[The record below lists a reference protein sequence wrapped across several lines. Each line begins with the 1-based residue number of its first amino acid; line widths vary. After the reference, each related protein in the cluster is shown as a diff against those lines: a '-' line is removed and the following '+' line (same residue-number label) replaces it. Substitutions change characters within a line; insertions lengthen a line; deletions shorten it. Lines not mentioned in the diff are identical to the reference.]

1 MNFQAIMRRFY
12 HLFSV
17 VTITA
22 PPNDTQPVKTV
33 QVQFADG
40 YGGTRDALPVMEFFG
55 FSSNPPVG
63 TAGLVVSFS
72 GDRSNGLMLG
82 TINNSK
88 RPVGNLTGDTVVYD
102 ANGNTI
108 RLTNGQIIITAAA
121 GGNLVVNAATLSC
134 TGEVIANAGADQ
146 VLLSKH
152 THPYAGEAGNTMAPN
167 PGT

>member
-1 MNFQAIMRRFY
+1 MSPREIWRRFN

-17 VTITA
+17 VTIST
-22 PPNDTQPVKTV
+22 PPNDASAVKTA
-33 QVQFADG
+33 QVTYADG
-40 YGGTRDALPVMEFFG
+40 YGGTRDALPFLELFG

-63 TAGLVVSFS
+63 TGGLQISVA
-72 GDRSNGLMLG
+72 GDRSNGVLLG
-82 TINNSK
+82 SLNNAK

-108 RLTNGQIIITAAA
+108 RLTGGQIIITAAA

-134 TGEVIANAGADQ
+134 SGEVIANAGAGQ

-152 THPYAGEAGNTMAPN
+152 THPVGDAPGETSIPTAGT
-167 PGT
+167 